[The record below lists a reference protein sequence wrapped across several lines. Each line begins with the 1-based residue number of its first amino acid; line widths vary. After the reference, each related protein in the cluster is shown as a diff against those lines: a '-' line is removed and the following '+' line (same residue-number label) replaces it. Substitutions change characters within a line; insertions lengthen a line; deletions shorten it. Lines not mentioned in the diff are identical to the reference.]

1 MPDLS
6 KSIEDLPRPQTQADR
21 LINRNVV
28 GSSQEFRRSIL
39 MSRERPADDHE

>member
-6 KSIEDLPRPQTQADR
+6 KSIEDIPRPQTQADR

-28 GSSQEFRRSIL
+28 GSSQDFRRSIVV
-39 MSRERPADDHE
+39 SRERPANDHE